1 MDARGAYARHSRDME
16 NLLYSTQ
23 VSLDRARERLDTKN
37 NQLREARQ
45 EARVYKRKRDD
56 LFQKYEQKRRDELE
70 KAHNKLTDRLEE
82 LEDGGDDL
90 QTSHALL
97 SDDDDYESDEPEEVT
112 EREMAGFVVDE
123 DEEDPEEPA
132 FDDTVEVSSDDTH

>member
-1 MDARGAYARHSRDME
+1 M
-16 NLLYSTQ
+16 
-23 VSLDRARERLDTKN
+23 
-37 NQLREARQ
+37 
-45 EARVYKRKRDD
+45 YKRKRDD
-56 LFQKYEQKRRDELE
+56 LFQKYESEKKDNERLRKLLRSERNRRDELE
-70 KAHNKLTDRLEE
+70 KAHNELTDRLEE

-97 SDDDDYESDEPEEVT
+97 TDDDDYESDEPEEVT
-112 EREMAGFVVDE
+112 EREMAGFVVNE